1 MFPFYLLSPEE
12 VVTRVIYAIQ
22 QEEASVVIPWR
33 GNFAYIARLFP
44 NSVADKFCGMIGL
57 TSSMDTF
64 KGKGGIAD
72 RIPGIDVIKKK

>member
-1 MFPFYLLSPEE
+1 
-12 VVTRVIYAIQ
+12 VTRLIHAIQ

-44 NSVADKFCGMIGL
+44 NSVADVFCNMIGL
-57 TSSMDTF
+57 SSSMDTF
-64 KGKGGIAD
+64 QGKGAIAD